1 MSTVSSDSAVITT
14 PGYPPVSTRGEWQR
28 EHAALLQAEK
38 ELTRA
43 RDALNARRRRL
54 PMVRV
59 EHEYVFDGSGGPLR
73 LIDLF
78 EGRDQLVVYHNM
90 LTADHICPGC
100 SQVSDHLM
108 NHWEHLHA
116 RRTSFCMTAH
126 ASIERIEAIKARM
139 GWTFPWVSCERNS
152 FHEDLVS
159 SQGAPFAFLVFMQ
172 RAGEVFQ
179 TWFTSGRGAETPTNT
194 FTMLDLT
201 PWGRQENWEDSPP
214 GWPQEQVY
222 SWQRLHDEY

>member
-1 MSTVSSDSAVITT
+1 MSTSPASGAAQTE
-14 PGYPPVSTRGEWQR
+14 PAYPQVVMRTEWQR
-28 EHAALLQAEK
+28 ERDALLQAEK
-38 ELTRA
+38 DLTRA

-54 PMVRV
+54 PMVRIDT
-59 EHEYVFDGSGGPLR
+59 EYVFDSPRGPLK

-78 EGRDQLVVYHNM
+78 EGRDQLIVYHNM

-126 ASIERIEAIKARM
+126 ASLERIEAVKTRM
-139 GWTFPWVSCERNS
+139 GWTFPWVSCEHNR
-152 FHEDLVS
+152 FHEDLVAA
-159 SQGAPFAFLVFMQ
+159 QNTPFGFLVFIQ

-179 TWFTSGRGAETPTNT
+179 TWFTAGRGAETPTNT
-194 FTMLDLT
+194 FSMLDLT
-201 PWGRQENWEDSPP
+201 PWGRQESWEDSPP
-214 GWPQEQVY
+214 GWPQEPVY